1 MNELITFE
9 ENDLH
14 DIHTMLGAKE
24 AEELKFRAMAV
35 AHFLRAK
42 DRKAAAAEIAS
53 TFGQKAKGLTFKS
66 LYRLANQ
73 FDGTLMSLVD
83 RRLIRR
89 ISAGGLAENAE
100 FKAYWHQLCMEN
112 KRATAPAYRELM
124 RRLAAGEV
132 IPGFGDWRKIF
143 AGEHGG
149 LYPEPERACPYSADG
164 MAPKGWT
171 LRNLNRLKPD
181 AFALEAARKGT
192 MAATM
197 DLLPYIKRTRGGL
210 KSCRVVQIDDM
221 WYEHKVAYGTNKH
234 AQRVVEFAMIDVAT
248 GKLFAY
254 LPKPVLEK
262 EDGKRETLKS
272 TWTRYLIAHLLCTVG
287 IPEEGCLIMGEH
299 GTASGDGYL
308 EETLARITGGKVQF
322 GAGGLLSTPLFA
334 GAFQGTPKGNP
345 RYKGLL
351 EGFHA
356 MIKNELASVTGH
368 MGGGREGKSEYVYG
382 MEKTDEQL
390 RAFATALEQVRPGIR
405 QRLQFPFMD
414 YYDFRAII
422 DEMYDRLNARR
433 THALEG
439 WEEQGFMSAEYW
451 DGASASWV
459 PVEKIREMP
468 GPIQQAIYNAI
479 QCNQLKVRRTRLSPS
494 EAWDLRKGDRAKVYG
509 PVVAM
514 EILGQELS
522 VTCLCDDKLTLR
534 YKDTSTFTDCEV
546 TGILEGGGSL
556 TRGQSYL
563 VWINPFDGFKALVAD
578 LQGRFIGVA
587 RVKEEHRYDDIEGI
601 KRAIGVRN
609 AALAAERK
617 KIQPALNRMARQ
629 AAAVGA
635 ANAAAILGEDP
646 ALKAAIGAAAE
657 HELGMAEAAEGL
669 EYGPAEEAAP
679 AGADVDFGDLP
690 TAEAPAIT
698 GEDLADLV

>member
-1 MNELITFE
+1 MNTLITFE

-24 AEELKFRAMAV
+24 AEALKFRAMAV

-100 FKAYWHQLCMEN
+100 FTAYWHQLCMEN

-221 WYEHKVAYGTNKH
+221 WYEHKVAFHGNKK
-234 AQRVVEFAMIDVAT
+234 AQRVVEWAMIDVAT
-248 GKLFAY
+248 AKLFAY
-254 LPKPVLEK
+254 LPKPVIEA
-262 EDGKRETLKS
+262 EEGKLSTLK
-272 TWTRYLIAHLLCTVG
+272 TEWTRYLIAHLLHRIG
-287 IPEEGCLIMGEH
+287 IPEEGVLIMGEK
-299 GTASGDGYL
+299 GTASL
-308 EETLARITGGKVQF
+308 ENAWAEHLHQVSEGRIEF
-322 GAGGLLSTPLFA
+322 GAGGILTGSFYEGGPK
-334 GAFQGTPKGNP
+334 GQGKGNP

-351 EGFHA
+351 EGLHA
-356 MIKNELASVTGH
+356 LIKNRLAGVAGQI
-368 MGGGREGKSEYVYG
+368 GGGRDEHSEYTYG
-382 MEKTDEQL
+382 IQQQDDRL
-390 RAFATALEQVRPGIR
+390 RKIVDALEPTRPGIR
-405 QRLQFPFMD
+405 ERIKFPFMD
-414 YYDFRAII
+414 YYDFRTLI
-422 DEMYDRLNARR
+422 DAAYVSINSRQN
-433 THALEG
+433 HALEG
-439 WEEQGFMSAEYW
+439 WAEQGFVAPFYFDVGSATW
-451 DGASASWV
+451 Q
-459 PVEKIREMP
+459 PVN
-468 GPIQQAIYNAI
+468 AIYNEPAAI
-479 QCNQLKVRRTRLSPS
+479 QAAKFAAIESGALKTKRVRLSPN
-494 EAWDLRKGDRAKVYG
+494 EAWNMRAADRSWKCSESFAALEVMG
-509 PVVAM
+509 V
-514 EILGQELS
+514 ELA
-522 VTCLCDDKLTLR
+522 VNCHCNDRLQLR
-534 YKDTSTFTDCEV
+534 YKNLSTFTDVEV
-546 TGILEGGGSL
+546 NGCLIGGGTL
-556 TRGQSYL
+556 TRGENYL
-563 VWINPFDGFKALVAD
+563 VWINPFEPTLAYVAT
-578 LQGRFIGVA
+578 LAGKFVGCANV
-587 RVKEEHRYDDIEGI
+587 VEEHRYDDLEGI
-601 KRAIGVRN
+601 KRSIGIRN
-609 AALAAERK
+609 AAFAAEMRK
-617 KIQPALNRMARQ
+617 TRAVRTKMAEKEAAIAAANATEILGYDPAHR
-629 AAAVGA
+629 AAVGA
-635 ANAAAILGEDP
+635 A
-646 ALKAAIGAAAE
+646 KA
-657 HELGMAEAAEGL
+657 HELTRTKSADLDLDWVPESGE
-669 EYGPAEEAAP
+669 EEAIDP
-679 AGADVDFGDLP
+679 SDIG
-690 TAEAPAIT
+690 
-698 GEDLADLV
+698 